1 MDWGQVLWKPWSFF
15 VPWNTSSFYFYVC
28 RLLGHSFVTLW
39 AHSIVLLIWLQFWP
53 HQVIGLTIT
62 HPWNGGNSWL
72 PSNLGRGC
80 LILDGFSSHIFIF
93 SLAQALK
100 LFLFLIP
107 YNSVQF
113 SYFLCLHDIIFF
125 DLQKDDCLVYFSHQL
140 CFIILVQFHLVFCFL

>member
-1 MDWGQVLWKPWSFF
+1 MKTLIFFCAMKYEFLLLLCMSVAWTFLCHALGTFNCSIDLATILTSPSDWSDHH
-15 VPWNTSSFYFYVC
+15 TSMKWWEF
-28 RLLGHSFVTLW
+28 L
-39 AHSIVLLIWLQFWP
+39 AA
-53 HQVIGLTIT
+53 
-62 HPWNGGNSWL
+62 
-72 PSNLGRGC
+72 SNLGRGC